1 MTWRLLVGRGRI
13 TLLLIQLTMHLLLI
27 GSGGREHALAWK
39 LAQSEAVTR
48 VSVAPGNP
56 GLLHEAKVAS
66 VAIDSGDIPALLQF
80 AQEQHVHLT
89 IVGPEAP
96 LVAGVVDTFNDAG
109 LRIFGPRQAPAQLEG
124 SKAFA
129 KDFMARH
136 KIPTAAYGTF
146 SEAAPAIEFIKER
159 GAPIVIKADGLAAG
173 KGVVVAQTI
182 NEACEAV
189 ESMLAGQFG
198 DASANVVVEE
208 FLAGEEASFI
218 AVVSGRDCIPLASSQ
233 DHKAR
238 DEGDK
243 GPNTGG
249 MGAYSPAPVVTDSVH
264 QHVVD
269 DILQPTIDALAD
281 DGMPFTGF
289 LYVGLMIDEAG
300 QARVVEYNVR
310 LGDPETQPLMMR
322 MQSDLVGLLD
332 HAVNETLPSADV
344 EWHTGSAIGIVV
356 AAGEYPAGSSSGKAI
371 TGIDEAESAGC
382 KVFHAGTRM
391 EGDQLVTSGG
401 RVLCATAVG
410 ATLAEAKKLAEAG
423 AHCIDWE
430 GCRFRSDIGYRAI
443 NR

>member
-1 MTWRLLVGRGRI
+1 
-13 TLLLIQLTMHLLLI
+13 MHLLLI
-27 GSGGREHALAWK
+27 GSGGREHAMAWK
-39 LAQSEAVTR
+39 LAQSAAVTR

-56 GLLHEAKVAS
+56 GLQQELKIES
-66 VAIDSGDIPALLQF
+66 VAIDPGDINALLQF
-80 AQEQHVHLT
+80 AQEQKVHLT

-96 LVAGVVDTFNDAG
+96 LVAGVVDTFNKAG
-109 LRIFGPRQAPAQLEG
+109 LRIFGPKQAPAQLEG

-136 KIPTAAYGTF
+136 KIPTSGYGTF
-146 SEAAPAIEFIKER
+146 NEVAPAIAFIKER

-173 KGVVVAQTI
+173 KGVVVAQTVD
-182 NEACEAV
+182 EACAAV

-208 FLAGEEASFI
+208 FLEGEEASFI

-249 MGAYSPAPVVTDSVH
+249 MGAYSPAPVVTDAVH
-264 QHVVD
+264 QHVVN

-281 DGMPFTGF
+281 DGMSFTGF
-289 LYVGLMIDEAG
+289 LYVGLMINKAG
-300 QARVVEYNVR
+300 LARVVEYNVR

-322 MQSDLVGLLD
+322 MSSDLLSLLD
-332 HAVNETLPSADV
+332 HAVDETLPRAEV
-344 EWHTGSAIGIVV
+344 EWHAGSAIGIVV
-356 AAGEYPAGSSSGKAI
+356 AAGEYPAGSSSGKTI
-371 TGIDEAESAGC
+371 TGIDEAESTGC
-382 KVFHAGTRM
+382 KVFHAGTRL
-391 EGDQLVTSGG
+391 EGDQLVTAGG
-401 RVLCATAVG
+401 RVLCVTAMG
-410 ATLAEAKKLAEAG
+410 DTLANAKTLAETG
-423 AHCIDWE
+423 AQCIDWE
-430 GCRFRSDIGYRAI
+430 GCRYRSDIGYRAI

>member
-1 MTWRLLVGRGRI
+1 
-13 TLLLIQLTMHLLLI
+13 MHLLLI
-27 GSGGREHALAWK
+27 GSGGREHAMAWK
-39 LAQSEAVTR
+39 LAQSEKVTR

-56 GLLHEAKVAS
+56 GMQLEDKVECLSIDPTDIEALA
-66 VAIDSGDIPALLQF
+66 QF
-80 AQEQHVHLT
+80 AVSESVHLT

-96 LVAGVVDTFNDAG
+96 LVAGVVDVFTDKG
-109 LRIFGPRQAPAQLEG
+109 LRIFGPRQQAAQLEG

-136 KIPTAAYGTF
+136 QIPTAAYATF
-146 SEAAPAIEFIKER
+146 NTVEPAIAFIEEQ

-173 KGVVVAQTI
+173 KGVVVAQTTE
-182 NEACEAV
+182 EACDAV
-189 ESMLAGQFG
+189 KSMLDGQFG
-198 DASANVVVEE
+198 DASANVVIEQ

-218 AVVSGRDCIPLASSQ
+218 AVVSGRSCIPLASSQ

-264 QHVVD
+264 AHVVA

-289 LYVGLMIDEAG
+289 LYVGLMIDNEG

-322 MQSDLVGLLD
+322 MESDLLDLLD
-332 HAVNETLPSADV
+332 HAVNGTLTEADV
-344 EWHTGSAIGIVV
+344 QWHDGSSIGVV
-356 AAGEYPAGSSSGKAI
+356 LAAGEYPAGSSKDKPI
-371 TGIDEAESAGC
+371 TGIAEADSLGC
-382 KVFHAGTRM
+382 KVFHAGTKLN
-391 EGDQLVTSGG
+391 GDQLVTAGG
-401 RVLCATAVG
+401 RVLCVTAVAG
-410 ATLAEAKKLAEAG
+410 SLKEAKQLAESGAE
-423 AHCIDWE
+423 CIQWE
-430 GCRFRSDIGYRAI
+430 GCRYRSDIGYKAI
-443 NR
+443 DR

>member
-1 MTWRLLVGRGRI
+1 
-13 TLLLIQLTMHLLLI
+13 MHLLLI
-27 GSGGREHALAWK
+27 GSGGREHAMAWK

-56 GLLHEAKVAS
+56 GLQHESKVES
-66 VAIDSGDIPALLQF
+66 VAIDSSDINALLEF
-80 AQEQHVHLT
+80 AQNQKVHLT

-96 LVAGVVDTFNDAG
+96 LVAGIVDTFSEAG
-109 LRIFGPRQAPAQLEG
+109 LRIFGPKQTPAQLEG

-136 KIPTAAYGTF
+136 NIPTSAYGTF
-146 SEAAPAIEFIKER
+146 NELEPAVAFIKER

-182 NEACEAV
+182 DEACAAA

-198 DASANVVVEE
+198 DASASVVVEE
-208 FLAGEEASFI
+208 FLDGEEASFI
-218 AVVSGRDCIPLASSQ
+218 AVVSDRDCIPLASSQ

-269 DILQPTIDALAD
+269 DILQPTIDALVEE
-281 DGMPFTGF
+281 GMPFTGF
-289 LYVGLMIDEAG
+289 LYVGLMINNAG

-322 MQSDLVGLLD
+322 MRSDLLSLLD
-332 HAVNETLPSADV
+332 HAVDKTLPSAKV
-344 EWHTGSAIGIVV
+344 EWNSGSAIGIVI
-356 AAGEYPAGSSSGKAI
+356 AAGEYPAGSSSGKKI
-371 TGIDEAESAGC
+371 TGIDNAEADGC
-382 KVFHAGTRM
+382 KVFHAGTRIV
-391 EGDQLVTSGG
+391 DKQLVTAGG
-401 RVLCATAVG
+401 RVLCVTAIDDTL
-410 ATLAEAKKLAEAG
+410 AKAKTLAETGAK
-423 AHCIDWE
+423 HINWE
-430 GCRFRSDIGYRAI
+430 GCRFRSDIGYRAV

>member
-1 MTWRLLVGRGRI
+1 
-13 TLLLIQLTMHLLLI
+13 MHLLLI
-27 GSGGREHALAWK
+27 GSGGREHAMAWK
-39 LAQSEAVTR
+39 LAQSPVVTR

-56 GLLHEAKVAS
+56 GMQIEDKVELVDIAVSDHGSLLA
-66 VAIDSGDIPALLQF
+66 F
-80 AQEQHVHLT
+80 AREQSVHLT

-96 LVAGVVDTFNDAG
+96 LVAGIVDLFTQAG
-109 LRIFGPRQAPAQLEG
+109 LRIFGPQQSAAQLEG

-136 KIPTAAYGTF
+136 HIPTAAYASF
-146 SEAAPAIEFIKER
+146 SEAAPAFAWIKER

-182 NEACEAV
+182 EEACNAV

-198 DASANVVVEE
+198 DAGAQVVVEE
-208 FLAGEEASFI
+208 FLNGEEASFI
-218 AVVSGRDCIPLASSQ
+218 AVVSGRHCLPLASSQ

-249 MGAYSPAPVVTDSVH
+249 MGAYSPAPVVTDEVH
-264 QHVVD
+264 AHVVS

-289 LYVGLMIDEAG
+289 LYVGLMIEDS

-322 MQSDLVGLLD
+322 LESDLLSLLD
-332 HAVNETLPSADV
+332 HAVDGTLNDTEAV
-344 EWHTGSAIGIVV
+344 WHTGSAIGVV
-356 AAGEYPAGSSSGKAI
+356 LAAGEYPAGSSQGKPI
-371 TGIDEAESAGC
+371 TGLDSVNTENC
-382 KVFHAGTRM
+382 KVFHAGTKIENDRI
-391 EGDQLVTSGG
+391 VTAGG
-401 RVLCATAVG
+401 RVLCATAIG
-410 ATLAEAKKLAEAG
+410 NTLLEAKQQAEKA
-423 AHCIDWE
+423 AAQIQWE
-430 GCRFRSDIGYRAI
+430 GYRYRSDIGYRAI
-443 NR
+443 NRT